1 VPELLAF
8 RGIRY
13 RTDDLDDLTAPP
25 YDVIDASQRAAL
37 AARSPHNAVH
47 LILPVGADPYARAAA
62 DLARWQADG
71 VLAADATPRL
81 YGYEMEFVDDSGARR
96 RTRGVVGA
104 LRLPSAAG
112 NEDILPHERTLPKA
126 KSDRL
131 ALLRATRANLDP
143 IWALTPSHGFGQHL
157 EGLPVLSRTTDDE
170 GVVHTLTSIEDA
182 DRIAGISTAIAH
194 EPLVLADGHHR
205 FETAINYRNE
215 REENGVVAPGDQ
227 AIMCLVAELADE
239 QLWVQPIHRVL
250 DGVTDPKQLRHALE
264 QQFDVTPA
272 GPNDVDSVRALE
284 ARVNSTLGV
293 GYADADGLWYVT
305 PKDAPLARA
314 RADMAAELADVGA
327 AWFDVLAEP
336 ELNAVEV
343 SYRDDAQT
351 VAAMVRGGQADAA
364 VLLRPVSIE
373 QIRAA
378 ARAQVRMPQK
388 TTFFAPKPR
397 TGLVFRS
404 LDLSA

>member
-1 VPELLAF
+1 M
-8 RGIRY
+8 
-13 RTDDLDDLTAPP
+13 
-25 YDVIDASQRAAL
+25 
-37 AARSPHNAVH
+37 
-47 LILPVGADPYARAAA
+47 
-62 DLARWQADG
+62 
-71 VLAADATPRL
+71 PRL

-96 RTRGVVGA
+96 RTRGVLGA
-104 LRLPSAAG
+104 LRLPRAAG

-143 IWALTPSHGFGQHL
+143 IWALTPSHGFGRHL

-170 GVVHTLTSIEDA
+170 GVVHTLTSIDDSE
-182 DRIAGISTAIAH
+182 RVAGICDAIAH

-215 REENGVVAPGDQ
+215 REENGVVATGDQ
-227 AIMCLVAELADE
+227 AIMCLVVELADE

-250 DGVTDPKQLRHALE
+250 DGVTDPTQLRHALE
-264 QQFDVTPA
+264 QQFEVTPA
-272 GPNDVDSVRALE
+272 GANDVDGVRALE
-284 ARVNSTLGV
+284 ARVNTTLGV

-305 PKDAPLARA
+305 PKDAPLAGA
-314 RADMAAELADVGA
+314 RAGMAAELADVSA
-327 AWFDVLAEP
+327 AWFDVLAAP
-336 ELNAVEV
+336 ELSAVEV

-351 VAAMVRGGQADAA
+351 VAAMVRGGHADAA

-404 LDLSA
+404 LDLD

>member
-25 YDVIDASQRAAL
+25 YDVIDTPQRAAL

-62 DLARWQADG
+62 DLARWQSEG
-71 VLAADATPRL
+71 VLAADDSPRL
-81 YGYEMEFVDDSGARR
+81 YGYEMEFVDDAGARR
-96 RTRGVVGA
+96 RTRGVLGA
-104 LRLPSAAG
+104 LRLPRAAG
-112 NEDILPHERTLPKA
+112 EGDVLPHERTLPKA

-143 IWALTPSHGFGQHL
+143 IWALTPSHGFGAHL
-157 EGLPVLSRTTDDE
+157 EDLPVLSTTTDDE
-170 GVVHTLTSIEDA
+170 GVVHTLTSIDDA
-182 DRIAGISTAIAH
+182 DRIAAITASIAK

-215 REENGVVAPGDQ
+215 REENGVVAIGDE
-227 AIMCLVAELADE
+227 AIMCLVVELAED

-250 DGVTDPKQLRHALE
+250 ENVSDAKQLRQSLDE
-264 QQFDVTPA
+264 SFEVTPA
-272 GPNDVDSVRALE
+272 GPNDGDSVQALL

-293 GYADADGLWYVT
+293 GLVDADGLWYVA
-305 PKDAPLARA
+305 PKPASLGRA
-314 RADMAAELADVGA
+314 RASMAGELADVGS
-327 AWFDVLAEP
+327 AWFDALAEP
-336 ELNAVEV
+336 QLSALDV
-343 SYRDDAQT
+343 SYRDDAQA
-351 VAAMVRGGQADAA
+351 VASMVRGGRADAA

-373 QIRAA
+373 EIRAA
-378 ARAQVRMPQK
+378 ARARVRMPQK

-404 LDLSA
+404 LDLD